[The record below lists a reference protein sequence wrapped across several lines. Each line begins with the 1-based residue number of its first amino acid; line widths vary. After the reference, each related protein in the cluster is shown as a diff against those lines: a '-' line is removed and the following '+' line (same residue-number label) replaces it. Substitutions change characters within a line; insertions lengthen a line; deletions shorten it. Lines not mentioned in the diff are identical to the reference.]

1 MADSMPH
8 TTLVLALYMTEQLI
22 HGNQDY
28 VLHSHATQRCV
39 LPMGF
44 MEQAGC
50 STAHC

>member
-1 MADSMPH
+1 MVDNMPC

-28 VLHSHATQRCV
+28 VLRSHATQRGV

-44 MEQAGC
+44 MEQARC
-50 STAHC
+50 CTAC